1 MSPRRILRYAVL
13 GSLAVAVIFIANFV
27 LALLLQN
34 VVGSPGQ
41 FGDIFGFAN
50 ALVSALALVAILITV
65 AMQGEQLKLQ
75 RIEQA
80 KAGQAHREMA
90 EMQRRQIEA
99 LLSEYE
105 AQLRPILQIRTGI
118 VDRDLALIIEN
129 VGRVSAHDCR
139 FTLEGDLYVLPEGA
153 SPVGADPIFSTEGH
167 VLSPGEPA
175 IVVLYEDLQACLDGK
190 SALPPGVEELT
201 AKVHA
206 EYDSGSELGGKEYQ
220 ADFHLSL
227 SRKLKA
233 ARHTSITPR
242 SGEADSFRELAAE
255 IREFRLALENQSSP
269 NLDARS

>member
-1 MSPRRILRYAVL
+1 VSPRRILRYAVL
-13 GSLAVAVIFIANFV
+13 GSLAVAVIFIANFA
-27 LALLLQN
+27 LALLLKGLI
-34 VVGSPGQ
+34 GSPGQ

-80 KAGQAHREMA
+80 KTGEAHRETA

-99 LLSEYE
+99 LVSEYE
-105 AQLRPILQIRTGI
+105 ALLRPILQIRTGM

-139 FTLEGDLYVLPEGA
+139 FTLAGDLFVLPKGVV
-153 SPVGADPIFSTEGH
+153 PVSADPIFCTEGH
-167 VLSPGEPA
+167 ILSPGEPVT
-175 IVVLYEDLQACLDGK
+175 VVLYENLQACLDGE
-190 SALPPGVEELT
+190 EELPSGIEELE
-201 AKVHA
+201 ARIHA

-233 ARHTSITPR
+233 ARHHALAPR
-242 SGEADSFRELAAE
+242 TAASDPVQALASE
-255 IREFRLALENQSSP
+255 IRQLRLLLQDQGAP
-269 NLDARS
+269 DPPRHP